1 VSIPLSASNGHCN
14 DPFSSRSALYRLK
27 VKFTVIAANVVLE
40 AAANRPDFVV
50 MDIKGGKKR
59 YFDVPIEFA
68 LSFRRSCC

>member
-1 VSIPLSASNGHCN
+1 MLVSRQKRVYLLPPSYARCNDCN

-50 MDIKGGKKR
+50 MDI
-59 YFDVPIEFA
+59 
-68 LSFRRSCC
+68 